1 MEYYGCN
8 DYRDYLAH
16 YGKKGMKWGKKKA
29 TSMNGV
35 LIKSAEEKRYDKAK
49 RGMLKAGTQFELNS
63 KKPVTKK
70 LIDGR
75 VQRVD
80 NKEREKDARRLEG
93 NWRRN
98 QDLLRTTEQG
108 KKDQKA
114 ENRKRKADNFFRRF
128 KNEKAKSTGYKA
140 KTTKKKSA
148 WYSFSNK

>member
-1 MEYYGCN
+1 MEYYGNN

-16 YGKKGMKWGKKKA
+16 YGKKGMKWGKKKKPGILEKLA
-29 TSMNGV
+29 D
-35 LIKSAEEKRYDKAK
+35 EKRYERAK
-49 RGMLKAGTQFELNS
+49 NNMLKAGTQFAINS
-63 KKPVTKK
+63 NKPVTKK

-128 KNEKAKSTGYKA
+128 KNEKAKSTGYKPKKA
-140 KTTKKKSA
+140 KKSA

>member
-1 MEYYGCN
+1 MDYYGDN

-16 YGKKGMKWGKKKA
+16 YGKKGMKWGKKKKP
-29 TSMNGV
+29 GV
-35 LIKSAEEKRYDKAK
+35 LEKLADERRYERAK
-49 RGMLKAGTQFELNS
+49 NNMLKAGTQLVMNRN
-63 KKPVTKK
+63 KPVTKK

-128 KNEKAKSTGYKA
+128 KNEKAKSTGYKP

>member
-1 MEYYGCN
+1 MEYYGNN

-16 YGKKGMKWGKKKA
+16 YGKKGMKWGKKKKP
-29 TSMNGV
+29 GV
-35 LIKSAEEKRYDKAK
+35 LDKLADEKRYERAK
-49 RGMLKAGTQFELNS
+49 NNMLKAGTQLVMNRN
-63 KKPVTKK
+63 KPVTKK

-98 QDLLRTTEQG
+98 QDILRTTEQG

-128 KNEKAKSTGYKA
+128 KNEKAKSTGYKPKKA
-140 KTTKKKSA
+140 KKSA
-148 WYSFSNK
+148 WHSYSNK